1 MDVPTP
7 GGWIAAFLDPLA
19 ILFVLGSLAAL
30 WMLWCVLRDDS
41 DLTRPGGE
49 VAGSDATDSDRPAEP
64 PPESLPP
71 SGMARPPD
79 RRGRRRGAA

>member
-1 MDVPTP
+1 MDVPTS
-7 GGWIAAFLDPLA
+7 GGWIAALLDPLA
-19 ILFVLGSLAAL
+19 ILFILGSLAAL

-41 DLTRPGGE
+41 DLTAPGGD
-49 VAGSDATDSDRPAEP
+49 VAGSDTPASDRSTET

-71 SGMARPPD
+71 SGMDPPPD